1 MDHALPDNATPE
13 EAAAEIA
20 LLALR
25 ASLPEPRPLKI
36 SPAALVPDL
45 TPLDHAALVRDLAKR
60 PRVRRC
66 SIEVTR
72 AGVALSC
79 ATESNSI
86 DLASARISA
95 QFVRNMVRAFGGR
108 GEERPVLVD
117 AAGEQLRVSWAALEA
132 WAAGYTGDGA
142 TGFDADVPDVPLAKG
157 GVRAVV
163 RVGLPPAEYSHFS
176 VSPDPG
182 GRWTR

>member
-1 MDHALPDNATPE
+1 MDYAPDSATLE

-25 ASLPEPRPLKI
+25 ASLPEPRPPRI
-36 SPAALVPDL
+36 SAAALLPDL
-45 TPLDHAALVRDLAKR
+45 TLLDHAALVRELANR

-66 SIEVTR
+66 TIEVTR

-79 ATESNSI
+79 APESNA
-86 DLASARISA
+86 DALAYARGWP
-95 QFVRNMVRAFGGR
+95 QFVRYLAQKFGGR

-132 WAAGYTGDGA
+132 WAAGYTGDGV
-142 TGFDADVPDVPLAKG
+142 TGFDADFPSVPLAKG
-157 GVRAVV
+157 GVRAEV
-163 RVGLPPAEYSHFS
+163 RVGLPPAEYAEFS
-176 VSPDPG
+176 VSTGPG
-182 GRWTR
+182 